1 MASTD
6 LVVRVVG
13 PAPPVATT
21 TVVLLHGFGAGGD
34 DLVDLARAL
43 GAPPTARFLF
53 PAGPLLLEG
62 DPDGA
67 RAWWLIDFERLQRAM
82 ALGLDRSEEVPAGL
96 AEARAVID
104 GLLDQLEAQ
113 GAERI
118 VLGGFSQGAML
129 SLDVA
134 LHRAKPLAGLALM
147 SATRINGKAWRAGL
161 ARVKGVPVFVS
172 HGTRDPLLPF
182 AEARTLRDELA
193 GAGADV
199 DWVEFGGGH
208 EIPPPAMAGLRRL
221 IQRVAAGT

>member
-1 MASTD
+1 MPATD

-13 PAPPVATT
+13 PAAPVATT

-34 DLVDLARAL
+34 DLVDLAGMLA
-43 GAPPTARFLF
+43 APASVRFLF
-53 PAGPLLLEG
+53 PAAPILLEG

-67 RAWWLIDFERLQRAM
+67 RAWWLIDFDRLQQAM
-82 ALGLDRSEEVPAGL
+82 HLRQDRSQEVPEGL
-96 AEARAVID
+96 AEARALIS

-113 GAERI
+113 GADRI

-129 SLDVA
+129 ALDVA
-134 LHRAKPLAGLALM
+134 LHRTKPLAGLALM
-147 SATRINGKAWRAGL
+147 SATRINGQAWRAGMP
-161 ARVKGVPVFVS
+161 RVAGVPVFLA

-182 AEARTLRDELA
+182 VEAKTLRDELA

-208 EIPPPAMAGLRRL
+208 EIPPPVLAGLGRL
-221 IQRVAAGT
+221 IARVAAGV